1 MRRRLKTQDRL
12 RPWDVGEDVDLSS
25 LRCPLCKVEQDTHDH
40 LFFACNFSSQVWIQ
54 VVQKADVQIG
64 SHIWSDIMRWLLPMA
79 RKNNAICIVGR
90 LIVAASSYYVW
101 QERNNRLHD
110 SGAKSVEQ
118 LVNLILD
125 TVRLKLASIKFKRNA
140 RVAKLKTIWNLPAD

>member
-1 MRRRLKTQDRL
+1 
-12 RPWDVGEDVDLSS
+12 
-25 LRCPLCKVEQDTHDH
+25 
-40 LFFACNFSSQVWIQ
+40 
-54 VVQKADVQIG
+54 
-64 SHIWSDIMRWLLPMA
+64 MA